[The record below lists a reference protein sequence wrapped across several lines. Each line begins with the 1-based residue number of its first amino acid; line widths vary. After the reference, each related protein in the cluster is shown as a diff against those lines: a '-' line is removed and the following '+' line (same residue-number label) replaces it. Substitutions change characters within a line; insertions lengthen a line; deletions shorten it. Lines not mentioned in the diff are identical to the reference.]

1 MAPREGDWD
10 RALVRVSS
18 GPGQVL
24 FSDLNASQVSAA
36 ELLLRPRAAERQGLG
51 SSFAV

>member
-1 MAPREGDWD
+1 MAPRDGDWD

-24 FSDLNASQVSAA
+24 FSDLKASQVSAA
-36 ELLLRPRAAERQGLG
+36 VLLGLHTAGRQGLE